1 MPEYHFQCNNKDCK
15 VHRFASI
22 YMWKSADGINVLDDP
37 TMQECPECGE
47 ICEFEEGYLSNMR
60 PDRFWAG
67 FYDDRLDKYWTSE
80 SRFNQ
85 HLKDNELVF
94 LGDRTDREGLTKW
107 AENSMKE
114 KDVKHERAVEKAIV
128 ETMAWQ
134 DEWGDYGTVKERNK
148 KARERARLESEC
160 PADVFEDP
168 AFK

>member
-1 MPEYHFQCNNKDCK
+1 MPDYEFECTNGQCGHTFHKLYTWR
-15 VHRFASI
+15 V
-22 YMWKSADGINVLDDP
+22 ADGINVLDDP
-37 TMQECPECGE
+37 DMQDCEKCGSHADQLFSL
-47 ICEFEEGYLSNMR
+47 CKMK

-80 SRFNQ
+80 SRFNK
-85 HLKDNELVF
+85 HLKENELEF
-94 LGDRTDREGLTKW
+94 IGDRTDRESLTKI
-107 AENSMKE
+107 ASNANKE

-128 ETMAWQ
+128 DTLAWQ
-134 DEWGDYGTVKERNK
+134 DEWGDFGTVKQRNK